1 MHLFEWPGKTFH
13 VDAGDVQA
21 KSAYLLADAKHAPLK
36 FTQNGKMLDVQLPE
50 RALDPIDTVL
60 VIETKN

>member
-13 VDAGDVQA
+13 VDAGDVQV

-36 FTQNGKMLDVQLPE
+36 FAQNGKTLEVQLPDKP
-50 RALDPIDTVL
+50 LDPVDTVL
-60 VIETKN
+60 VISTE